1 VKITWNC
8 SILNFFQKAKVFNIM
23 YKVKHVICKPLLKI
37 CQNISFFWNPMNFP
51 LINDPYEIIYIE
63 NWSKFLLNA
72 IDSVGITLC
81 RLFIAYFLYGPI
93 TFYSLNIR
101 DNFKPLLKRGNLF
114 LHFIYNWSF
123 FRGCIDGYCD
133 IIFVGGIWILIKIN
147 FFLNN
152 WVINESVNVWRT
164 LKFFDALNC
173 ESKGENNTKVRSLS
187 MFLGL

>member
-1 VKITWNC
+1 
-8 SILNFFQKAKVFNIM
+8 M

-123 FRGCIDGYCD
+123 FRGCIDGYYD
-133 IIFVGGIWILIKIN
+133 IIFVGGIQILVKI
-147 FFLNN
+147 
-152 WVINESVNVWRT
+152 
-164 LKFFDALNC
+164 KFFSQRMDNRRIYGWVTHLKLFNAFNC
-173 ESKGENNTKVRSLS
+173 GPKEFILS
-187 MFLGL
+187 ADF